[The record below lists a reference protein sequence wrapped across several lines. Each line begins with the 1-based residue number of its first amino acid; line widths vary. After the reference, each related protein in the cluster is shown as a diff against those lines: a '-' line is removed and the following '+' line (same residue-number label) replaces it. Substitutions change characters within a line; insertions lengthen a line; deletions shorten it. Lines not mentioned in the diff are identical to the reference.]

1 MIHRRRPCRP
11 PHDYLP
17 DATRIIGAL
26 TELHALARAFSDSS
40 TATEF
45 GITLQVAFLAN
56 AAFAWRII
64 EAERFVSGRRH
75 RVRMLCFESS
85 EEMRRAVQDRLDWAA
100 ADQQFRATQMATPA
114 GFPAVTAD
122 WVHSEDFDSIFAPS
136 LCSLR
141 EELCATSSARTLIL
155 R

>member
-1 MIHRRRPCRP
+1 MPP

-56 AAFAWRII
+56 AAF
-64 EAERFVSGRRH
+64 
-75 RVRMLCFESS
+75 
-85 EEMRRAVQDRLDWAA
+85 
-100 ADQQFRATQMATPA
+100 
-114 GFPAVTAD
+114 
-122 WVHSEDFDSIFAPS
+122 
-136 LCSLR
+136 